1 MSYQIG
7 RSSLVEDHAA
17 GSTTRELLR
26 RVDTEERVTTRPAGT
41 TVAARLVTLL
51 FGLVQLVIALRI
63 VLLAFDARQGN
74 DIVTTIL
81 TISGVFVAPFEG
93 ILQTDAMSAS
103 GAILDIAAV
112 VALVGWTI
120 VELIALQV
128 IRIGSPRPDA

>member
-1 MSYQIG
+1 MTYQIG
-7 RSSLVEDHAA
+7 RSSLTEDRAA
-17 GSTTRELLR
+17 GSTTRESLR
-26 RVDTEERVTTRPAGT
+26 LADTEEIVTTRPAGI

-81 TISGVFVAPFEG
+81 TISSVFVAPFEG
-93 ILQTDAMSAS
+93 ILRTDAMSAS
-103 GAILDIAAV
+103 GAVLDIAAV

-128 IRIGSPRPDA
+128 LRVGSPRPDA

>member
-1 MSYQIG
+1 MTYQIG
-7 RSSLVEDHAA
+7 RSSLTEDRAA
-17 GSTTRELLR
+17 GSTTRESLR
-26 RVDTEERVTTRPAGT
+26 LADTEEIVTTRPAGI

-81 TISGVFVAPFEG
+81 TISSVFVAPFEG
-93 ILQTDAMSAS
+93 ILRTDAMSAS
-103 GAILDIAAV
+103 GAVLDIAAV

-128 IRIGSPRPDA
+128 IRIGSPGPDA

>member
-17 GSTTRELLR
+17 GSTTRESLR
-26 RVDTEERVTTRPAGT
+26 RVDTEERVVTRPKGT

-51 FGLVQLVIALRI
+51 FGLVQLAIALRI

-103 GAILDIAAV
+103 GAVLDIAAV

>member
-1 MSYQIG
+1 MTYQIG
-7 RSSLVEDHAA
+7 RSSLTEDRAA
-17 GSTTRELLR
+17 GSTTRESLR
-26 RVDTEERVTTRPAGT
+26 QVDTEETVTTRPAGI
-41 TVAARLVTLL
+41 TVAARIVTLL

-81 TISGVFVAPFEG
+81 TVSSVFVAPFEG
-93 ILQTDAMSAS
+93 ILRTDAMSAS
-103 GAILDIAAV
+103 GAVLDIAAV

-128 IRIGSPRPDA
+128 IRIGSVSPDA

>member
-7 RSSLVEDHAA
+7 RSSLTEDHAA
-17 GSTTRELLR
+17 GSTTRESLR
-26 RVDTEERVTTRPAGT
+26 RVDTEEIVTTRPAGI

-74 DIVTTIL
+74 DIVTTIM

-93 ILQTDAMSAS
+93 VLQTDAMSAS
-103 GAILDIAAV
+103 GAVLDIAAV

-128 IRIGSPRPDA
+128 IRIGSVRPDA